1 MLLDPVV
8 LFGPVVLLDPVVLF
22 GPVVLLGLV
31 VLFGLV
37 LFGALLVDDESSE
50 QPKASSESVRIASL
64 SPPTIVKKLTL
75 PLYVF

>member
-37 LFGALLVDDESSE
+37 LFGALSVDESSE